1 MKKCVS
7 DLSDAQLRG
16 KRVLVRVDFN
26 VPMDKKTKTV
36 KDDMR
41 IVSSLPTIRYLID
54 KGSKVILVS
63 HLGRPEGVTEGLR
76 MDPIAK
82 RLEELLGKKVIKA
95 DDSVGPEVESAI
107 AEMKGGEVIMLEN
120 VRFHKEE
127 EANDANFAKQ
137 LAAL

>member
-36 KDDMR
+36 TDDMR
-41 IVSSLPTIRYLID
+41 IVSALPTIRYLID
-54 KGSKVILVS
+54 KESKVILVS

-82 RLEELLGKKVIKA
+82 RLEE
-95 DDSVGPEVESAI
+95 
-107 AEMKGGEVIMLEN
+107 
-120 VRFHKEE
+120 
-127 EANDANFAKQ
+127 
-137 LAAL
+137 